1 MTEVGAYDAK
11 TNLGQLLNRVATGE
25 RILITRHGMPV
36 AMLQPVPPSKG
47 MPAEQAIAELKAFR
61 QGRRLDRL
69 SLREMIDE
77 GRA

>member
-61 QGRRLDRL
+61 VFPWLFSALFVKID
-69 SLREMIDE
+69 SL
-77 GRA
+77 